1 MRFFFETHFLY
12 LIKKIFCGISITSY
26 FCKKKKELRV
36 FFSIFLSFIILLTT
50 FSNAIVFFVFKTNQ
64 EQIAKTMC
72 ELKEVK
78 NNTCNGHCVLKK
90 ELKKLEDTERKIENS
105 IKEKAELVFVLS
117 QFENNSFFTLLDMK
131 KKEIFFRNEKTKT
144 VVIPFFHPP
153 TV

>member
-1 MRFFFETHFLY
+1 MRFFFEAHFLY
-12 LIKKIFCGISITSY
+12 LIKKIFCDISITSY
-26 FCKKKKELRV
+26 FCKKKELRV

-72 ELKEVK
+72 ELKKVK

-105 IKEKAELVFVLS
+105 IKEKAELVFVLF
-117 QFENNSFFTLLDMK
+117 QLNINTLSTFLNIR
-131 KKEIFFRNEKTKT
+131 KKEIFFHNGKTKI
-144 VVIPFFHPP
+144 VVLPFFHPP
-153 TV
+153 TL